1 MSDIE
6 DIQKV
11 ISTYTEGASRA
22 NWDQVVATFMPDAE
36 WSAAGTDMRMSGH
49 MEMRAGFP
57 KLLSTFE
64 YIFQSNA
71 PAIIS
76 VNGDRAT
83 ARSVITEFA
92 KMKNPAQSFIIL
104 GVYEDELVRSAAGW
118 RFARRTYIRVATHN

>member
-1 MSDIE
+1 MSDVE

-11 ISTYTEGASRA
+11 ISTYSEGASRA
-22 NWDQVVATFMPDAE
+22 NWEQVVSTFLPDAV

-49 MEMRAGFP
+49 TEMRSGFP

-71 PAIIS
+71 PAVIS
-76 VNGDRAT
+76 VDGDRAT

-92 KMKNPAQSFIIL
+92 KMKDPAQSFVIL

-118 RFARRTYIRVATHN
+118 RFARRTYIKLATHD